1 MTECRTFAAVMEKNM
16 QFILT
21 GLLCMM
27 PVLSQAYE
35 VNDSSR
41 VIDLDEVI
49 VISQP
54 KESFLLR
61 QQPVSSNVFGADEMH
76 QLNVNDLS
84 QLSQYVPSFVM
95 PTYGSRLTSSLYIRG
110 IGSRINN
117 PAVGVYYDNI
127 PRCQRLPIITI
138 SICSTEWMCC
148 VVLRGRSTD
157 RILREDWCVSIPRTR

>member
-1 MTECRTFAAVMEKNM
+1 M

-76 QLNVNDLS
+76 QLNVND
-84 QLSQYVPSFVM
+84 YRDF
-95 PTYGSRLTSSLYIRG
+95 LTTG
-110 IGSRINN
+110 PNM
-117 PAVGVYYDNI
+117 AKMVKK
-127 PRCQRLPIITI
+127 
-138 SICSTEWMCC
+138 
-148 VVLRGRSTD
+148 
-157 RILREDWCVSIPRTR
+157 